1 MQYHAIDLNK
11 QRGMMWVHEVQL
23 KFYYNM
29 SPRIDGEEEEEIFS
43 VQRKGILLALFSE
56 F

>member
-1 MQYHAIDLNK
+1 
-11 QRGMMWVHEVQL
+11 MMWVYKVEL
-23 KFYYNM
+23 KFYCNM
-29 SPRIDGEEEEEIFS
+29 SPRIHGKEEEEIFS